1 MKKLSVQV
9 SDEFYDKVNET
20 AHDKRISKSE
30 LIRIALEKI
39 IKEWENGDN
48 LQNYK

>member
-9 SDEFYDKVNET
+9 SDEFYNKVDET
-20 AHDKRISKSE
+20 AHNKRISKSE

-39 IKEWENGDN
+39 IKEQKNGNN
-48 LQNYK
+48 L